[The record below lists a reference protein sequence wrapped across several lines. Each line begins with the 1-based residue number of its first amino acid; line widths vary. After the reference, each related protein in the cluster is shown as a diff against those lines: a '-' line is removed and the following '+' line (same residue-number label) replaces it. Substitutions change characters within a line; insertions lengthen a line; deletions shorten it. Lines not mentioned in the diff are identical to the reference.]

1 MARTHPGISP
11 AITEPETGGFL
22 VTVSGEIDLSREDD
36 PSLAFATDGRL
47 FVDMSRVAFIDST
60 GYPLSCRGQE
70 AVCES

>member
-36 PSLAFATDGRL
+36 PSLAFATRL
-47 FVDMSRVAFIDST
+47 EKDRAMLEHARGLFESMGAKHFVDLTS
-60 GYPLSCRGQE
+60 
-70 AVCES
+70 